1 MRRVVLSLLVL
12 GLLAACASTSEVDE
26 RGRDIQKLIDQ
37 KRDACYVCAP
47 AELAR
52 AEAHLEIA
60 RYQSTLGNGIYA
72 NWHLERALEAIRE
85 AWTRSNYQQCAP
97 DSDDDGLPD
106 TMDACP
112 NQPEDYDGERDDDG
126 CPDLD
131 QDGDGV
137 DDDKDVCPGA
147 KEDRDGFQ
155 DADGCP
161 DPDNDADGF
170 PDLQDGCPVAAED
183 RDGFQDH
190 DGCPDADNDADG
202 FPDLQDACPNQPE
215 DLDGDQDQDGCPDVV
230 QYQSIV
236 VTAKTIELKQTI
248 FFATG
253 SDRILP
259 QSFGLLNEI
268 VDVLTKRGDMRLRIE
283 GHTDTKGAY
292 KMNKALSQKRADSV
306 KRYLVSKG
314 VDKARLQTEGFGPDR
329 PVDDNNTDA
338 GRANNRRVEFHI
350 LD

>member
-1 MRRVVLSLLVL
+1 MRRAVILVALLA
-12 GLLAACASTSEVDE
+12 LLAACASTSQVNE

-60 RYQSTLGNGIYA
+60 HYQSSLGNGIYA
-72 NWHLERALEAIRE
+72 NWHLERSLEAIRE
-85 AWTRSNYQQCAP
+85 AWTRSNYEQCAP

-106 TMDACP
+106 TQDACP
-112 NQPEDYDGERDDDG
+112 HQPEDFDGERDDDG

-137 DDDKDVCPGA
+137 DDDKDVCPA
-147 KEDRDGFQ
+147 AREDRDGFQ
-155 DADGCP
+155 DD
-161 DPDNDADGF
+161 
-170 PDLQDGCPVAAED
+170 
-183 RDGFQDH
+183 

-202 FPDLQDACPNQPE
+202 FPDGQDACPVAAEDRDGFQDGDGCPDADNDADGIPDVKDACPNQPGE
-215 DLDGDQDQDGCPDVV
+215 ASANGCPGV
-230 QYQSIV
+230 QYSSIV
-236 VTAKTIELKQTI
+236 VTEKTIELKQTI
-248 FFATG
+248 FFATA

-259 QSFGLLNEI
+259 KSFGLLDEI
-268 VDVLTKRGDMRLRIE
+268 VDVCSRRADMRLLIE
-283 GHTDTKGAY
+283 GHTDDRGAY
-292 KMNKALSQKRADSV
+292 KMNKALSQKRADAV

-314 VDKARLQTEGFGPDR
+314 VDKGRLQTDGLGPDR
-329 PVDDNNTDA
+329 PIDDNGTDA

-350 LD
+350 VN